1 MSTGHADEGGRR
13 VDNQWILVVEDSAED
28 AEAIERALNRTHPDL
43 RLEFTDH
50 GEGIAERLLDAAE
63 LPGLVLLDFN
73 MPGLS
78 GHAVLSAIRSH
89 PQLAEVTLIVFT
101 SSTSPAEVDACY
113 AAGADSYIYKP
124 VNFALFRTVLKGAI
138 DYWQQTKGQA
148 EPDVSAPG
156 SPSVK

>member
-1 MSTGHADEGGRR
+1 MSMGHADDGGRR
-13 VDNQWILVVEDSAED
+13 VDNERILVVEDSAED

-43 RLEFTDH
+43 RLEFTDR
-50 GEGIAERLLDAAE
+50 GEGVAERLLDSAE
-63 LPGLVLLDFN
+63 LPGLVLLDLN

-78 GHAVLSAIRSH
+78 GHAVLSAIRGH

-101 SSTSPAEVDACY
+101 SSTAPAEVDACY

-138 DYWQQTKGQA
+138 DYWQQTKGQTDSEA
-148 EPDVSAPG
+148 AAPG

>member
-1 MSTGHADEGGRR
+1 MGHVDGGGRR

-28 AEAIERALNRTHPDL
+28 AEAIERALRRTHPDL

-50 GEGIAERLLDAAE
+50 GEGIAERLLAAAE
-63 LPGLVLLDFN
+63 LPGLVLLDLN

-78 GHAVLSAIRSH
+78 GHAVLGAIRAH

-101 SSTSPAEVDACY
+101 SSTAPAEVDACY

-138 DYWQQTKGQA
+138 DYWQQTKGQEDSGA
-148 EPDVSAPG
+148 GAPG